1 MNKKMKKLG
10 LYTMALLSLGL
21 VACNQDFETEFV
33 PQTNLPES
41 KLQMSDI
48 SFAANTETTI
58 KLSDYINEEAGT
70 EKPILIG
77 TVSVKEGA
85 MPDNTTLKAEVEF
98 SKSAD
103 FDESVV
109 LEADIDEKNV
119 ISVKASRLQE
129 SYFNGITRNP
139 AETPLYMRTTLYTVT
154 GGSSVAVV
162 GKPGE
167 NYYAQRNVQ
176 FTPLNKVQIS
186 PAYYVIGAAAGW
198 SADGARTQKFS
209 HSSADVYDDPIFT
222 IVVDAGGDDCW
233 FAIGDD
239 AALDAIAND
248 NDWTK
253 LFGTK
258 GASEDLTGTMD
269 FRYNLGG
276 DHSFHVTGAKK
287 LKITLNMLEYTY
299 TIQPINVADA
309 YYLVGGPED
318 WAGSAASKSQ
328 KFSHSSA
335 SVADDP
341 IFTYVL
347 EGTGGDIWFAIGDD
361 EACDAIA
368 NDNDWT
374 KLFGTKGA
382 SEDLTG
388 TMDYRYNL
396 GGDHSFHVTGAKK
409 IRITLDMLEYTYKI
423 EPVNI
428 SDAYYLIGGPGEW
441 NAESAMTMQFAH
453 SNADVFDDPVFTY
466 TFEGSGSDMWFAFG
480 DKDAIDSVA
489 EGTWNKLFGTTGAS
503 EDLSGSFD
511 RRYNLDGD
519 HSFHIDGTAKF
530 YRFSINMSDMTYTI
544 TPLNFAEYIW
554 EAGVNNN
561 WGADAQPLYCG
572 DGNGTYVGFFYA
584 QDADWSGGK
593 GAFKFTG
600 AFNDWSQGNYGTG
613 TINDDGLSGTL
624 IDDGGSGNVLA
635 EPGFYRAEVNL
646 AAMTYK
652 LTPVQIGIIGPAQA
666 GGWSD
671 DTDMTYNP
679 ETRAWEATIAL
690 TAGEFKFRANDGWD
704 INWGGSVDNLTQ
716 DGANLSI
723 DADGTY
729 FIQFFA
735 TCETKSYCVITKK

>member
-269 FRYNLGG
+269 YRYNLGG

-287 LKITLNMLEYTY
+287 LKITLNMLEYSY

-309 YYLVGGPED
+309 YYLVGGPLD
-318 WAGSAASKSQ
+318 WAASSASKAQ

-368 NDNDWT
+368 NDSDWS
-374 KLFGTKGA
+374 KLYGTTSGNGNNG
-382 SEDLTG
+382 LTG
-388 TMDYRYNL
+388 SLARRSSL
-396 GGDHSFHVTGAKK
+396 
-409 IRITLDMLEYTYKI
+409 
-423 EPVNI
+423 
-428 SDAYYLIGGPGEW
+428 SD
-441 NAESAMTMQFAH
+441 
-453 SNADVFDDPVFTY
+453 
-466 TFEGSGSDMWFAFG
+466 EGSF
-480 DKDAIDSVA
+480 KV
-489 EGTWNKLFGTTGAS
+489 
-503 EDLSGSFD
+503 
-511 RRYNLDGD
+511 
-519 HSFHIDGTAKF
+519 DGTAKF
-530 YRFSINMSDMTYTI
+530 IRIQINMAELTYTI
-544 TPLNFAEYIW
+544 TPLNFSEYFYEIGGESGW
-554 EAGVNNN
+554 STAHALY
-561 WGADAQPLYCG
+561 GAAG
-572 DGNGTYVGFFYA
+572 DGKYLGYYYL
-584 QDADWSGGK
+584 D
-593 GAFKFTG
+593 
-600 AFNDWSQGNYGTG
+600 
-613 TINDDGLSGTL
+613 
-624 IDDGGSGNVLA
+624 
-635 EPGFYRAEVNL
+635 
-646 AAMTYK
+646 
-652 LTPVQIGIIGPAQA
+652 
-666 GGWSD
+666 
-671 DTDMTYNP
+671 
-679 ETRAWEATIAL
+679 
-690 TAGEFKFRANDGWD
+690 GEFKFKPNADNWDDDLEYVNGDTMSGTLTSGGGPNCPDPSAGFYQINLDASALTYNLVKVNNISIIGTVNGNWDTDTDLTYNKETGAWEVTTDLAAGNMKFRMNHDWTISWGGAND
-704 INWGGSVDNLTQ
+704 NPTAFDNLTQ
-716 DGANLSI
+716 NGGKDLAVE
-723 DADGTY
+723 AGTY
-729 FIQFFA
+729 KIQLFISH
-735 TCETKSYCVITKK
+735 EGKNKVVMTKQ